1 MCEILI
7 SINPEYVEKIL
18 SGEKKYE
25 FRKINPKRKVDKLII
40 YETYPLMKVVA
51 EAEVKKTL
59 YDSLESIWNMTKEFS
74 GITKEFFDDYYI
86 NKEKALAF
94 ELVKVKKFQIPKD
107 LSDYNIKV
115 APQSF
120 IYLD

>member
-1 MCEILI
+1 MCKILI

-51 EAEVKKTL
+51 EAEVKTTL
-59 YDSLESIWNMTKEFS
+59 YDSLETI
-74 GITKEFFDDYYI
+74 
-86 NKEKALAF
+86 
-94 ELVKVKKFQIPKD
+94 
-107 LSDYNIKV
+107 
-115 APQSF
+115 
-120 IYLD
+120 